1 MTMDAASE
9 QSMCDYDKAEI
20 AGEIGP
26 TIYVGGD
33 SAFLKDRIYHVNVS
47 RGSESSN
54 ATVLSRGTK

>member
-1 MTMDAASE
+1 
-9 QSMCDYDKAEI
+9 MCDYDKAEI

-47 RGSESSN
+47 REVNRPIRQLFLKEPNGASLEF
-54 ATVLSRGTK
+54 